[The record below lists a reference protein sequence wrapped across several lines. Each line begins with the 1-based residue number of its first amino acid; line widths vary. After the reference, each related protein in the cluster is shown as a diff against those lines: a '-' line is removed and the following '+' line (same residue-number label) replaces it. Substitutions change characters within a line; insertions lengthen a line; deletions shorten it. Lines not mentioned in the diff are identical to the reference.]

1 MYWINKSRV
10 SLDSIVYAFREGNS
24 PERILD
30 SFPVLTLEQIYGA
43 ITFYLANTETVD
55 KYLEERRIDYDKR
68 RLASRVKDPDFYER
82 LVRFRQAPSL

>member
-1 MYWINKSRV
+1 M

-43 ITFYLANTETVD
+43 ITFYLANAETVD
-55 KYLEERRIDYDKR
+55 EYLGERRIDYEKR
-68 RLASRVKDPDFYER
+68 RLASRAENPEFYER
-82 LVRFRQAPSL
+82 LARFRQTPSRS